1 MARAMHGSIY
11 EFERL
16 APGDAASSGG
26 VNASGSRRAPA
37 RGAPLVGIVRNP
49 RSHRNKGRLP
59 ELADCA
65 NILTETPRTRT
76 ALRETLARFAE
87 RGIDY
92 LAVDG
97 GDGTVRDVL
106 TCGADVFG
114 QRWPALVVLPKGKT
128 NALAVDLGLP
138 NVWSLREA
146 LEAIRAGRTV
156 TRRPLTVALPSDSDA
171 QVNGFVLG
179 AGVFTLSTQAGQQ
192 AHRWGA
198 FSSFAVGLTTLWSLL
213 QALFG
218 GSENVWRRGTPMR
231 LICDR
236 GREVPHSRHGARD
249 ERFVLFAS
257 TLERFPLGMHP
268 FGRVRAGLKLAVI
281 DAPVRWM
288 LALIPLMLTG
298 FDRPFMARHGFHR
311 IDTEELELELG
322 DRFILD
328 GEYFPAGRYRLRLGP
343 ELRFVVP

>member
-1 MARAMHGSIY
+1 MAREMHGSIY
-11 EFERL
+11 EFEQLPAGPAGPL
-16 APGDAASSGG
+16 ATARAAGG
-26 VNASGSRRAPA
+26 RRAPA

-49 RSHRNKGRLP
+49 RSHRNKGHRP

-87 RGIDY
+87 RGVDCI
-92 LAVDG
+92 AVDG

-106 TCGADVFG
+106 TCGADIFG
-114 QRWPALVVLPKGKT
+114 DHWPVLVVLPKGKT

-146 LEAIRAGRTV
+146 MEAIRAGRTV
-156 TRRPLTVALPSDSDA
+156 TRRPLTIALPGDDGA
-171 QVNGFVLG
+171 QVNGFILG

-218 GSENVWRRGTPMR
+218 GAGNPWRRGTPMR
-231 LICDR
+231 LVCDR
-236 GREVPHSRHGARD
+236 GREVVRSRHGD
-249 ERFVLFAS
+249 PVERFVLFAS

-268 FGRVRAGLKLAVI
+268 FGRVRPGLKLAVI

-298 FDRPFMARHGFHR
+298 FDKPFLARNGFHR
-311 IDTEELELELG
+311 IDADQLDLELG

-328 GEYFPAGRYRLRLGP
+328 GEYFPAGRYRLRQGP

>member
-1 MARAMHGSIY
+1 MHGSIY
-11 EFERL
+11 EFERS
-16 APGDAASSGG
+16 APDAPAGG
-26 VNASGSRRAPA
+26 AVAARRAPA
-37 RGAPLVGIVRNP
+37 RGAPLVGIVPNP

-59 ELADCA
+59 ELADRA
-65 NILTETPRTRT
+65 NILTETPRTRA
-76 ALRETLARFAE
+76 ALRETLSRFAE
-87 RGIDY
+87 RGIDH

-114 QRWPALVVLPKGKT
+114 SRWPALIVLPKGKT

-146 LEAIRAGRTV
+146 MEAIRGGRTV
-156 TRRPLTVALPSDSDA
+156 VRRPLTIALPGDDGA

-218 GSENVWRRGTPMR
+218 GAANVWRRGTPMR
-231 LICDR
+231 LVCDR
-236 GREVPHSRHGARD
+236 GRPIAHSRHGRPD

-268 FGRVRAGLKLAVI
+268 VGRVRSGLKLAVI

-298 FDRPFMARHGFHR
+298 FDRPFMARNGFHR
-311 IDTEELELELG
+311 LDADELELELG

-328 GEYFPAGRYRLRLGP
+328 GEYFPAGTYRLRQGP